1 MKKNNLSLDFS
12 LENRLYHN
20 TFKKIIKI
28 ILIYLIFKLILAVFF
43 MYNVYIFKQEFL
55 YGKKLVFE
63 VDGIVYKVDTIEEKK
78 EIIDLITDFSN
89 KSERIYF
96 APYKCLP
103 RVEIYTDSYYV
114 NAYECYDYYFSFSGF
129 RLINY
134 SVGGRYLKEESLNK
148 LFEKYG
154 KKDFYSLEGDF
165 TNISDVYKQIRENYR
180 SFDINSYIEDKEDVD
195 GKTIYHLYKNYK
207 GAKLL
212 DGYEIVVKDNRFKV
226 TKVEN
231 KKFDIKVDD
240 ALSKFGIDRYL
251 KYRENKTG
259 EKLKVIKTEFIHQ
272 DDRFYNRYEIEVSFD
287 GKKSRIFLYEEKYV
301 GK

>member
-1 MKKNNLSLDFS
+1 MKKNNLALDFS
-12 LENRLYHN
+12 LENRIYHKS
-20 TFKKIIKI
+20 FKKIIKI
-28 ILIYLIFKLILAVFF
+28 ILIYLIFKLILSLYF
-43 MYNVYIFKQEFL
+43 MYNVHMFKQEFL
-55 YGKKLVFE
+55 HGKKLVFE
-63 VDGIVYKVDTIEEKK
+63 VDGIGYDIDTIEEKK

-103 RVEIYTDSYYV
+103 RVEIFTDSYYI
-114 NAYECYDYYFSFSGF
+114 NAYECYDYYFSFSRF

-154 KKDFYSLEGDF
+154 KKDFFNLEGEF
-165 TNISDVYKQIRENYR
+165 INISDVYKQIRKNNR
-180 SFDINSYIEDKEDVD
+180 SFDVNSYIEDKEDVD
-195 GKTIYHLYKNYK
+195 GKTIYHLYKKYK
-207 GAKLL
+207 GAKIL
-212 DGYEIVVKDNRFKV
+212 DGYEIIVKDNKFKV

-251 KYRENKTG
+251 KYREDKTG

-272 DDRFYNRYEIEVSFD
+272 DGKFYNRYEVEVSFD

>member
-1 MKKNNLSLDFS
+1 MKKNDFSLDFS

-28 ILIYLIFKLILAVFF
+28 ILIYLIFKLILSLNF
-43 MYNVYIFKQEFL
+43 MFNVYMFKQEFL
-55 YGKKLVFE
+55 YGKKLKFI
-63 VDGIVYKVDTIEEKK
+63 VDEIGYKIDTIEEKK
-78 EIIDLITDFSN
+78 EIINLLTDFSN

-96 APYKCLP
+96 EPYKCLP
-103 RVEIYTDSYYV
+103 RVEIFTDSYYV
-114 NAYECYDYYFSFSGF
+114 NAYECYDYYFKFMLRDF
-129 RLINY
+129 
-134 SVGGRYLKEESLNK
+134 SVGGRYIKEESLNY

-154 KKDFYSLEGDF
+154 KKDFYGLEGDF

-180 SFDINSYIEDKEDVD
+180 SFDVNSYIEDKENID
-195 GKTIYHLYKNYK
+195 GKIIYHLYEKYK

-212 DGYEIVVKDNRFKV
+212 DGYEIVVKDNKFKV

-231 KKFDIKVDD
+231 KKFYIKVDD
-240 ALSKFGIDRYL
+240 ALSKLGIDRYL
-251 KYRENKTG
+251 KYREDKTG

-272 DDRFYNRYEIEVSFD
+272 DGKFYNRYEIERTFD
-287 GKKSRIFLYEEKYV
+287 GKKSIIFLYEEKYV

>member
-1 MKKNNLSLDFS
+1 MKNNNLSLDFS
-12 LENRLYHN
+12 LENRIYHKS
-20 TFKKIIKI
+20 FKKIIKI
-28 ILIYLIFKLILAVFF
+28 ILIYLIFKLILSLYF
-43 MYNVYIFKQEFL
+43 MYNVHMFKQEFL
-55 YGKKLVFE
+55 YGKKLVFM
-63 VDGIVYKVDTIEEKK
+63 VDEIGYDIDTIEEKK

-103 RVEIYTDSYYV
+103 RVEISTDSYYV
-114 NAYECYDYYFSFSGF
+114 NAYECYDYYFRFMLKDF
-129 RLINY
+129 

-154 KKDFYSLEGDF
+154 KKDFFTLEGEF
-165 TNISDVYKQIRENYR
+165 SNISDVYKQIRENNR

-195 GKTIYHLYKNYK
+195 GKTIYHLYKKYK
-207 GAKLL
+207 GAKTL
-212 DGYEIVVKDNRFKV
+212 DGYEIIVKDNKFKV

-251 KYRENKTG
+251 EYRKDKTG

-272 DDRFYNRYEIEVSFD
+272 DGKFYNRYEVEVSFK
-287 GKKSRIFLYEEKYV
+287 GKKSIIFLYEEKYV

>member
-12 LENRLYHN
+12 LENRIYHKS
-20 TFKKIIKI
+20 FKKIIKI
-28 ILIYLIFKLILAVFF
+28 ILIYLIFKLILSLYF
-43 MYNVYIFKQEFL
+43 MYNVHMFKQEFL
-55 YGKKLVFE
+55 YGKKLVFM
-63 VDGIVYKVDTIEEKK
+63 VDEIGYDIDTIEEKK

-114 NAYECYDYYFSFSGF
+114 NAYECYDYYFRFMLKDF
-129 RLINY
+129 

-154 KKDFYSLEGDF
+154 KKDFFALEGEF
-165 TNISDVYKQIRENYR
+165 SNISDVYKQIRENNR

-195 GKTIYHLYKNYK
+195 GKTIYHLYKKYK

-212 DGYEIVVKDNRFKV
+212 DGYGIVVKDNRFKV

-231 KKFDIKVDD
+231 KKFDINADNVF
-240 ALSKFGIDRYL
+240 SKFKIDEYF

-259 EKLKVIKTEFIHQ
+259 EKLKLIKTEFIHQ
-272 DDRFYNRYEIEVSFD
+272 DGKFYNRYEVEVSFD
-287 GKKSRIFLYEEKYV
+287 GKKSIIFLYEEKYV

>member
-1 MKKNNLSLDFS
+1 MKKNDLSLDLS

-63 VDGIVYKVDTIEEKK
+63 VDGIGYDIDTIEEKK

-180 SFDINSYIEDKEDVD
+180 SFDINSYIEDKEDID
-195 GKTIYHLYKNYK
+195 GKTIYHLYKKYK

-251 KYRENKTG
+251 KYREDKTG

-272 DDRFYNRYEIEVSFD
+272 DGKFYNRYEIEVIFD
-287 GKKSRIFLYEEKYV
+287 VKKSIIFLYEEKYV
-301 GK
+301 EK

>member
-12 LENRLYHN
+12 LENRIYCK

-28 ILIYLIFKLILAVFF
+28 ILIYLIFKLILSLYF
-43 MYNVYIFKQEFL
+43 MFNVYMFKQEFL
-55 YGKKLVFE
+55 YGKKLEFI
-63 VDGIVYKVDTIEEKK
+63 VDEIGYKIDTLEEKK
-78 EIIDLITDFSN
+78 EIINLITDFSN
-89 KSERIYF
+89 KSLKVNILS
-96 APYKCLP
+96 YKCLP
-103 RVEIYTDSYYV
+103 RVEIFTDSYYV
-114 NAYECYDYYFSFSGF
+114 NAYECYDYYFKFMLRDF
-129 RLINY
+129 
-134 SVGGRYLKEESLNK
+134 SVGGRFLKEESLNK

-154 KKDFYSLEGDF
+154 KKDFYGLEGDF

-180 SFDINSYIEDKEDVD
+180 SFDVNSYIEDKENID
-195 GKTIYHLYKNYK
+195 GKIIYHLYEKYK

-212 DGYEIVVKDNRFKV
+212 DGYEIVVKDNKFKV

-240 ALSKFGIDRYL
+240 DISKFGIDGYL
-251 KYRENKTG
+251 KYREDKTG

-272 DDRFYNRYEIEVSFD
+272 DYKFYNRYEIERTFD
-287 GKKSRIFLYEEKYV
+287 GKKSIIFLYEEKYV